1 MEIIFYI
8 FLCLILVIAVLMM
21 GIFTFLNSFF
31 IICSIIGFAFIVKN
45 TSKAKGKKGYIIGGV
60 IGLLFSL
67 ATIHVTRQNN
77 DCYQTPADP
86 GSLFS
91 MICDSLKDQGM

>member
-1 MEIIFYI
+1 MDIILYV
-8 FLCLILVIAVLMM
+8 FLGLILAIPVVMM
-21 GIFTFLNSFF
+21 GAFTFLNSLFV
-31 IICSIIGFAFIVKN
+31 ICSIIIFALIVKN
-45 TSKAKGKKGYIIGGV
+45 MSQAKGKKGYIIGGV

-91 MICDSLKDQGM
+91 KICDSLKDQGM